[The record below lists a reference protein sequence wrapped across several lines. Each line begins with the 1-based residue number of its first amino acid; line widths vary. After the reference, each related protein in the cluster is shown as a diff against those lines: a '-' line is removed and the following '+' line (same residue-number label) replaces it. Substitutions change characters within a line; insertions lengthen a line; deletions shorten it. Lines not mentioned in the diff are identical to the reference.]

1 MKHFTTLTP
10 IFACKCLQ
18 HVPRGTMVQTV
29 MKYVLQDYTVLDV
42 NKVVIVPHVIIYM
55 DASRPLKQQVNKK
68 KLKYSSVLNILVIVN
83 SFVEIIFC
91 LINYFNFSC

>member
-55 DASRPLKQQVNKK
+55 DASRPLKQQVKK
-68 KLKYSSVLNILVIVN
+68 KTQ
-83 SFVEIIFC
+83 IF
-91 LINYFNFSC
+91 FRS